1 LLLLLQRS
9 MLFYRTTILDSE
21 NSGFDAH
28 QSDVQGWQA
37 TKI

>member
-21 NSGFDAH
+21 NSVFDAH
-28 QSDVQGWQA
+28 Q
-37 TKI
+37 K